1 MPDETERLVN
11 PGDGRISTV
20 RYRGGDRRI
29 RTWAGSLLGGFVLG
43 LVAVQPVMAG
53 APMDLVKTGIDRVL
67 RVVQDPELKKPAN
80 TLERRKRIR
89 AVANELFDWE
99 ETGKRSLA
107 RHWQTKTPQQRA
119 EFTVLFSDLIERSYV
134 RKIEAYSGEQIL
146 YTGESIEGDVATVN
160 TKIVTR
166 SGADIP
172 IDYRLLREGN
182 TWRIYDFLIEG
193 VSLVSN
199 YRSQFNR
206 IIQQTGYDDLIK
218 KMRVKQEEL
227 LFDESEKA
235 KKTP

>member
-1 MPDETERLVN
+1 
-11 PGDGRISTV
+11 
-20 RYRGGDRRI
+20 
-29 RTWAGSLLGGFVLG
+29 
-43 LVAVQPVMAG
+43 
-53 APMDLVKTGIDRVL
+53 
-67 RVVQDPELKKPAN
+67 
-80 TLERRKRIR
+80 
-89 AVANELFDWE
+89 
-99 ETGKRSLA
+99 
-107 RHWQTKTPQQRA
+107 
-119 EFTVLFSDLIERSYV
+119 
-134 RKIEAYSGEQIL
+134 
-146 YTGESIEGDVATVN
+146 
-160 TKIVTR
+160 VTR

-218 KMRVKQEEL
+218 KMKVKQEEL